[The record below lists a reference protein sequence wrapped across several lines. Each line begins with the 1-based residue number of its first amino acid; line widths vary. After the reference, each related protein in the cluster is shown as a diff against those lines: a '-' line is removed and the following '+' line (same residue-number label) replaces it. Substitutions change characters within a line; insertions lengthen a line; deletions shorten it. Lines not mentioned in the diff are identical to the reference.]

1 MSETAAP
8 TWTQADWQHALVE
21 LEAQGVA
28 HVLVTLVAT
37 QGSTPR
43 AAGSKMVVS
52 ADGVADSVGGGALEH
67 NAIET
72 ARRLLA
78 EGAREPLLEKQ
89 TLGPAQDQCCGG
101 TTTLL
106 FEPLSVPTM
115 RLALF
120 GAGHVGQALV
130 RALEGTD
137 VQVLWFD
144 ERPELADQPP
154 PGRTGLR
161 IVADPVAEVANLP
174 AGTHVRVMTH
184 SHARDFEL
192 IDALLAR
199 DDLASIGLIGSK
211 TKWANFRSRLRKMGT
226 PDEVIDTV
234 ICPIGLPGIG
244 GKRPA
249 EIAISAAAQL
259 LGLRPPG

>member
-1 MSETAAP
+1 MNTGAAP
-8 TWTQADWQHALVE
+8 SWTRADWQHALVE
-21 LEAQGVA
+21 LEAQGIP
-28 HVLVTLVAT
+28 HVLVTLIAT

-52 ADGVADSVGGGALEH
+52 VDGQADSIGGGSLEH
-67 NAIET
+67 QAAET

-78 EGAREPLLEKQ
+78 EGAREPLMEKQ
-89 TLGPAQDQCCGG
+89 TLGPQQDQCCGG

-106 FEPLSVPTM
+106 FEPLSVPVL

-120 GAGHVGQALV
+120 GAGHVGQALA
-130 RALEGTD
+130 RLLEGTD

-144 ERPELADQPP
+144 ERPELADRPL
-154 PGRTGLR
+154 PGRVRPR
-161 IVADPVAEVANLP
+161 IVADPVAEVAGLP
-174 AGTHVRVMTH
+174 AGSHVRVMTH

-192 IDALLAR
+192 IDALLGR

-211 TKWANFRSRLRKMGT
+211 SKWANFRSRLRKMGM
-226 PDEVIDTV
+226 PEDLIDTV
-234 ICPIGLPGIG
+234 ICPIGLPGVG

-249 EIAISAAAQL
+249 EIAISVAAQL
-259 LGLRPPG
+259 MSLRSS